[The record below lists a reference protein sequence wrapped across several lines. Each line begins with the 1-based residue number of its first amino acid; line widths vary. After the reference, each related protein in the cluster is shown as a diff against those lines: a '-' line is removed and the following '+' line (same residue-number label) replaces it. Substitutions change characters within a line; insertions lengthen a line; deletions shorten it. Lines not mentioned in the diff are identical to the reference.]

1 MIMTIR
7 KPTILGFKH
16 LFRRPVTIQYPF
28 EKFKVGPNYRGVPAL
43 DFDLCTSCGR
53 CTEVCPNKC
62 TIMVEYNGKS
72 VPNLYAS
79 RCMFCYLCVEV
90 CPTGARVN
98 TPVYEL
104 AEYSRE
110 ATLFTPEQ
118 LIPLVTPE
126 LKTDTLPKAPVVDL
140 ELCVDCFMCK
150 KVCPNEAISNID
162 EGTHRQIIID
172 YDTCTFCGKCIDIC
186 PPKALHYE
194 QKEIKKGDKF
204 IWEKEIPLKD
214 IEVENYYQLLDKK
227 VIEPHWCSHCTACVV
242 ACPVNRI
249 LGGDQEISE
258 DLDIPCLD
266 CSLCVRSCPRYD
278 YENNK
283 GMGEY
288 TDVFSAR
295 SKRFVGQD
303 GGMVTEM
310 LVSAM
315 EMGLIDTAIVV
326 GSDDEWRP
334 YLKIARNPDE
344 ITAGLK
350 TKYALADILSALKA
364 ADKIAKK
371 GIGIVGVPCQIEG
384 FRQHAEHTKF
394 FTTKVRLAIGIL
406 CTENFYYKRFYKELI
421 EDEYGIAPK
430 DLKRTDMKK
439 GLLTIE
445 SKSGEVHKIKLQAI
459 EHYALMGCHICQNFI
474 NMTADISVGG
484 SGSSP
489 GFSSMFVRNETAQKV
504 IDYMVEKDTFE
515 RASEEKTPAVL
526 KTCGFMVKYK
536 AKLHPIEPYLKD
548 RGIVVEKDEST
559 EEKSG

>member
-1 MIMTIR
+1 MTIR

-16 LFRRPVTIQYPF
+16 LFRRPVTVQYPF
-28 EKFKVGPNYRGVPAL
+28 EKFKVGPNYRGIPAL
-43 DFDLCTSCGR
+43 DFDKCTSCER
-53 CTEVCPNKC
+53 CTDVCPNKC
-62 TIMVEYNGKS
+62 TIMVEYKGKK
-72 VPNLYAS
+72 VPNFYGA

-110 ATLFTPEQ
+110 ATLLSPEQ

-126 LKTDTLPKAPVVDL
+126 LRNDVIPKVPIVDV
-140 ELCVDCFMCK
+140 EVCVNCLMCENT
-150 KVCPNEAISNID
+150 CPFDAISHVDKGEKRTI
-162 EGTHRQIIID
+162 TTD
-172 YDTCTFCGKCIDIC
+172 YDKCTSCGKCIDIC
-186 PPKALHYE
+186 PPQALSYSRNKISE
-194 QKEIKKGDKF
+194 GEKLDWIKD
-204 IWEKEIPLKD
+204 IPEKD
-214 IEVENYYQLLDKK
+214 IEVENYYKLLDKK

-242 ACPVNRI
+242 ACPVERI
-249 LGGDQEISE
+249 IGGDREISE

-278 YENNK
+278 YDNNK
-283 GMGEY
+283 GIGEY
-288 TDVFSAR
+288 TDAFSAR
-295 SKRFVGQD
+295 SKRFIGQD

-334 YLKIARNPDE
+334 YLKIARNPEE
-344 ITAGLK
+344 ITSGLK

-364 ADKIAKK
+364 ADKVAKK

-384 FRQHAEHTKF
+384 FRLHAEKTKF
-394 FTTKVRLAIGIL
+394 FTTKVKLAIGIL
-406 CTENFYYKRFYKELI
+406 CTENFYYKRFYKEFI
-421 EDEYGIAPK
+421 EEEIGIAPK

-439 GLLTIE
+439 GVVTITA
-445 SKSGEVHKIKLQAI
+445 KTGEEHKIKIKDI
-459 EHYALMGCHICQNFI
+459 EHFALLGCSICQNFI
-474 NMTADISVGG
+474 NMTADISIGG
-484 SGSSP
+484 SGSEP

-515 RASEEKTPAVL
+515 RAPEEKTPAVL

-536 AKLHPIEPYLKD
+536 ANLHPIEPYLED
-548 RGIVVEKDEST
+548 RGIVVEKDET
-559 EEKSG
+559 IEEKKSG